1 MHVFFKEGE
10 VMEFLCT
17 NQTEKRKTHW
27 TGVIS
32 SIKGNRKKCEFQIRS
47 GDSYYHVIIGSH
59 DFGNFVCIPNWD
71 VGCEL
76 SDFSD
81 LFWNSERLA
90 RCFRTT
96 DAITV
101 ATAIKNVGSVI

>member
-1 MHVFFKEGE
+1 
-10 VMEFLCT
+10 MEFLCT
-17 NQTEKRKTHW
+17 NQTKKRKAHW

-32 SIKGNRKKCEFQIRS
+32 AVKGDRKKCEFEIRS
-47 GDSYYHVIIGSH
+47 RGHYYHVIVGTH
-59 DFGNFVCIPNWD
+59 AFGNFVCIPNWN

-81 LFWNSERLA
+81 LFWNVERLTK
-90 RCFRTT
+90 CFRKT

-101 ATAIKNVGSVI
+101 ATAIKNVGNII

>member
-1 MHVFFKEGE
+1 
-10 VMEFLCT
+10 MEFLCT

-32 SIKGNRKKCEFQIRS
+32 VVKGDRKKCEFEIRS
-47 GDSYYHVIIGSH
+47 RGHYYHVIVGTH
-59 DFGNFVCIPNWD
+59 DFGHFVCIPNWD

-90 RCFRTT
+90 KCFRKT

-101 ATAIKNVGSVI
+101 ATAIKNVGNVL